1 MLAVKGVGN
10 AAFGK
15 EQYSD
20 AIAAYNEALSLF
32 GERVG
37 SGAQREE
44 KVKVLSNRAE
54 CHLKLFDWRA
64 AERSASEAICLS
76 PSHTKS
82 LLRRARALAELGGAD
97 ALARATND
105 IKTLRASGATRPSEL
120 APIIAQIKA
129 GRAQQPQSALRGAFS
144 SGGAGLGSAAP
155 PPPPP
160 SRSAAPS
167 APPPPPR
174 GGGDP
179 SALLA
184 ELGAAGIPTAG
195 ITPGMIDGST
205 PEAAAWSR
213 GLAEAAAY
221 EWMVD
226 CYRMRIDDDY
236 SWGGGTLRGVYDPDN
251 TLGSRVRD
259 FLHFCKLAV
268 ARRALPPT
276 WQWAAALRTASGL
289 IPYAFEKSDAQE
301 KYGGENVFKAMMGGR
316 SLRFTGEQIYGTGVQ
331 TDADD
336 ELSEQMRESVRL
348 ATIEHDDDD
357 DYSPIILARN
367 PEFFD
372 DVGGLAPWEALC
384 KCFVDD
390 DDDPSHLNL

>member
-1 MLAVKGVGN
+1 MSRSSPPASSTCSGEVEVSASERPSAGPIPGSLDDEAFERMLAVKSVGN

-129 GRAQQPQSALRGAFS
+129 GRAQQQQSALRGAFS

-155 PPPPP
+155 
-160 SRSAAPS
+160 
-167 APPPPPR
+167 
-174 GGGDP
+174 
-179 SALLA
+179 
-184 ELGAAGIPTAG
+184 
-195 ITPGMIDGST
+195 MK
-205 PEAAAWSR
+205 
-213 GLAEAAAY
+213 
-221 EWMVD
+221 EWMEE
-226 CYRMRIDDDY
+226 RM
-236 SWGGGTLRGVYDPDN
+236 N
-251 TLGSRVRD
+251 
-259 FLHFCKLAV
+259 
-268 ARRALPPT
+268 
-276 WQWAAALRTASGL
+276 
-289 IPYAFEKSDAQE
+289 
-301 KYGGENVFKAMMGGR
+301 
-316 SLRFTGEQIYGTGVQ
+316 
-331 TDADD
+331 
-336 ELSEQMRESVRL
+336 
-348 ATIEHDDDD
+348 
-357 DYSPIILARN
+357 
-367 PEFFD
+367 
-372 DVGGLAPWEALC
+372 
-384 KCFVDD
+384 
-390 DDDPSHLNL
+390 